1 MSSRVLR
8 SVAAEEDAR
17 FMAAALNLARR
28 GLGRVA
34 PNPAVGALVVR
45 DGTVVGRGATADG
58 G

>member
-8 SVAAEEDAR
+8 SAAAAAGEDAR

-34 PNPAVGALVVR
+34 PNPAVGALIVKDAAV
-45 DGTVVGRGATADG
+45 
-58 G
+58 